1 MLTLRP
7 PSGSKLSGFTET
19 TNGRRSNMV
28 YRITTGRNAIK
39 RAATLTA
46 AMAMLS
52 LPATDVL
59 AQESQRV
66 FFAASAENTKY
77 MQQHVIEVGDVP
89 GHHVRL
95 FEIRR
100 TFPNDPP
107 IIGGLALKEEW
118 YRGVS
123 DYIDNS
129 GSASFY
135 GVYVLDNGDKFFT
148 YSTAVPRKAGA
159 GLSAVTVGRII
170 GGTGK
175 FAEIRGT
182 VYRVR
187 KAEPAAGSNEG
198 QTEIEYV
205 LKPERDAKE
214 TDAKKDLPRPS
225 PARPSGNR

>member
-1 MLTLRP
+1 
-7 PSGSKLSGFTET
+7 
-19 TNGRRSNMV
+19 MV
-28 YRITTGRNAIK
+28 YRITTGRKAIN

-52 LPATDVL
+52 LPATNVL

-66 FFAASAENTKY
+66 FFSTSAENTKY
-77 MQQHVIEVGDVP
+77 TQQHLIEVGDVP

-95 FEIRR
+95 FEISR

-118 YRGVS
+118 NRGVS
-123 DYIDNS
+123 DYTDSS
-129 GSASFY
+129 GPASFY
-135 GVYVLDNGDKFFT
+135 GVYV
-148 YSTAVPRKAGA
+148 TAVSRKAGA
-159 GLSAVTVGRII
+159 GLSAVTVGRIT

-175 FAEIRGT
+175 FANMRGT
-182 VYRVR
+182 IYTVR
-187 KAEPAAGSNEG
+187 TADPAAGINEG

-214 TDAKKDLPRPS
+214 TDAKKDPPRPS

>member
-1 MLTLRP
+1 
-7 PSGSKLSGFTET
+7 
-19 TNGRRSNMV
+19 MV
-28 YRITTGRNAIK
+28 YRITTGRKAIN

-52 LPATDVL
+52 LPATNVL

-66 FFAASAENTKY
+66 FFSTSAENTKY
-77 MQQHVIEVGDVP
+77 TQQHLIEVGDVP

-95 FEIRR
+95 FEISR

-118 YRGVS
+118 NRGVS
-123 DYIDNS
+123 DYTDSS
-129 GSASFY
+129 GPASFY
-135 GVYVLDNGDKFFT
+135 GVYVLENGDKFFA
-148 YSTAVPRKAGA
+148 YSTAVSRKAGA
-159 GLSAVTVGRII
+159 GLSAVTVGRIA

-175 FAEIRGT
+175 FANMRGT
-182 VYRVR
+182 IYTVR
-187 KAEPAAGSNEG
+187 TADPAAGINEG

-214 TDAKKDLPRPS
+214 TDAKKDPPRPS

>member
-1 MLTLRP
+1 
-7 PSGSKLSGFTET
+7 
-19 TNGRRSNMV
+19 MV
-28 YRITTGRNAIK
+28 YRITTGRKAIN

-52 LPATDVL
+52 LPATNVL

-66 FFAASAENTKY
+66 FFSTSAENTKY
-77 MQQHVIEVGDVP
+77 TQQHLIEVGDVP

-95 FEIRR
+95 FEISR

-118 YRGVS
+118 NRGVS
-123 DYIDNS
+123 DYTDSS
-129 GSASFY
+129 GPASFY
-135 GVYVLDNGDKFFT
+135 GVYVLENGDKFFA
-148 YSTAVPRKAGA
+148 YSTAVSRKAGA
-159 GLSAVTVGRII
+159 GLSAVTVGRIT

-175 FAEIRGT
+175 FANMRGT
-182 VYRVR
+182 IYAVR
-187 KAEPAAGSNEG
+187 TADPSAGINEG

-214 TDAKKDLPRPS
+214 TDAKKDPPRPS

>member
-1 MLTLRP
+1 
-7 PSGSKLSGFTET
+7 
-19 TNGRRSNMV
+19 MV
-28 YRITTGRNAIK
+28 YRIRIGRKAIT

-52 LPATDVL
+52 LPTTDIL
-59 AQESQRV
+59 GQESQRV
-66 FFAASAENTKY
+66 FFPTSAENTKY
-77 MQQHVIEVGDVP
+77 TQQHLIEVGDVP

-100 TFPNDPP
+100 IFPKDPP

-118 YRGVS
+118 NRGVS
-123 DYIDNS
+123 DYTDSS
-129 GSASFY
+129 GPASFY
-135 GVYVLDNGDKFFT
+135 GVYVLENDDKFFT
-148 YSTAVPRKAGA
+148 YSTAVSRKAGA
-159 GLSAVTVGRII
+159 GLSAVTVGRIT

-175 FAEIRGT
+175 FANMRGT
-182 VYRVR
+182 IYTVR
-187 KAEPAAGSNEG
+187 TADPAAGINEG

-214 TDAKKDLPRPS
+214 TDAKKDPPRPS

>member
-1 MLTLRP
+1 
-7 PSGSKLSGFTET
+7 
-19 TNGRRSNMV
+19 MV
-28 YRITTGRNAIK
+28 YRIRTGRKVIT

-66 FFAASAENTKY
+66 FFSTSAENTKY
-77 MQQHVIEVGDVP
+77 TQQHLIEVGDVP

-95 FEIRR
+95 FEISR

-118 YRGVS
+118 NRGVS
-123 DYIDNS
+123 DYTDSS
-129 GSASFY
+129 GPASFY
-135 GVYVLDNGDKFFT
+135 GVYVLENGDKFFA
-148 YSTAVPRKAGA
+148 YSTAVSRKAGA
-159 GLSAVTVGRII
+159 GLSAVTVGRIT

-175 FAEIRGT
+175 FANMRGT
-182 VYRVR
+182 IYTVR
-187 KAEPAAGSNEG
+187 TADPAAGINEG

-214 TDAKKDLPRPS
+214 TDAKKDPPRPS

>member
-1 MLTLRP
+1 
-7 PSGSKLSGFTET
+7 
-19 TNGRRSNMV
+19 MV
-28 YRITTGRNAIK
+28 YRITTGRKAIN

-52 LPATDVL
+52 LPATNVL

-66 FFAASAENTKY
+66 FFSTSAENTKY
-77 MQQHVIEVGDVP
+77 TQQHLIEVGDVP

-95 FEIRR
+95 FEISR

-118 YRGVS
+118 NRGVS
-123 DYIDNS
+123 DYTDSS
-129 GSASFY
+129 GPASFY
-135 GVYVLDNGDKFFT
+135 GVYVLENGDKFFA
-148 YSTAVPRKAGA
+148 YSTAVSRKAGA
-159 GLSAVTVGRII
+159 GLSAVTVGRIT

-175 FAEIRGT
+175 FANMRGT
-182 VYRVR
+182 IYTVR
-187 KAEPAAGSNEG
+187 TADPAAGINEG

-214 TDAKKDLPRPS
+214 TDAKKDPPRPS
-225 PARPSGNR
+225 ARPSGNR

>member
-1 MLTLRP
+1 
-7 PSGSKLSGFTET
+7 
-19 TNGRRSNMV
+19 MV
-28 YRITTGRNAIK
+28 YRIRTGRKVIT

-52 LPATDVL
+52 LPATNVL

-66 FFAASAENTKY
+66 FFSTSAENTKY
-77 MQQHVIEVGDVP
+77 TQQHLIEVGDVP

-95 FEIRR
+95 FEISR

-118 YRGVS
+118 NRGVS
-123 DYIDNS
+123 DYTDSS
-129 GSASFY
+129 GPASFY
-135 GVYVLDNGDKFFT
+135 GVYVLENGDKFFA
-148 YSTAVPRKAGA
+148 YSTAVSRKAGA
-159 GLSAVTVGRII
+159 GLSAVTVGRIT

-175 FAEIRGT
+175 FANMRGT
-182 VYRVR
+182 IYTVR
-187 KAEPAAGSNEG
+187 TADPAAGINEG

-214 TDAKKDLPRPS
+214 TDAKKDPPRPS

>member
-1 MLTLRP
+1 
-7 PSGSKLSGFTET
+7 
-19 TNGRRSNMV
+19 MV
-28 YRITTGRNAIK
+28 YRITTGRKAIN

-52 LPATDVL
+52 LPATNVL

-66 FFAASAENTKY
+66 FFSTSAENTKY
-77 MQQHVIEVGDVP
+77 TQQHLIEVGDVP

-95 FEIRR
+95 FEISR

-118 YRGVS
+118 NRGVS
-123 DYIDNS
+123 DYTDGS
-129 GSASFY
+129 GPASFY
-135 GVYVLDNGDKFFT
+135 GVYVLENGDKFFA
-148 YSTAVPRKAGA
+148 YSTAVSRKAGA
-159 GLSAVTVGRII
+159 GLSAVTVGRIT

-175 FAEIRGT
+175 FANMRGT
-182 VYRVR
+182 IYTVR
-187 KAEPAAGSNEG
+187 TADPAAGINEG

-214 TDAKKDLPRPS
+214 TDAKKDPPRPS

>member
-1 MLTLRP
+1 
-7 PSGSKLSGFTET
+7 
-19 TNGRRSNMV
+19 MV
-28 YRITTGRNAIK
+28 YRITTGRKALN

-66 FFAASAENTKY
+66 FFPTSAENTKY
-77 MQQHVIEVGDVP
+77 TQQHLIEVGDVP
-89 GHHVRL
+89 GHYVRL
-95 FEIRR
+95 FEIHRI
-100 TFPNDPP
+100 FPNDPP

-118 YRGVS
+118 YRGMS
-123 DYIDNS
+123 DYTDNN
-129 GSASFY
+129 GPASFY
-135 GVYVLDNGDKFFT
+135 GVYVLENGDKFFT
-148 YSTAVPRKAGA
+148 HSTAISRKAGA
-159 GLSAVTVGRII
+159 GLSAVTVGRIT

-175 FAEIRGT
+175 FANMRGT
-182 VYRVR
+182 IYTVR
-187 KAEPAAGSNEG
+187 TADPAAGINEG

-214 TDAKKDLPRPS
+214 TDAKKDPPRPS

>member
-1 MLTLRP
+1 MA
-7 PSGSKLSGFTET
+7 
-19 TNGRRSNMV
+19 
-28 YRITTGRNAIK
+28 YRITTGRKAIK

-77 MQQHVIEVGDVP
+77 TQQHVIEVGDVP
-89 GHHVRL
+89 GHHMRL

-118 YRGVS
+118 FRGTS
-123 DYIDNS
+123 DYTDNN
-129 GSASFY
+129 GPASFY
-135 GVYVLDNGDKFFT
+135 GVYVLENGDKFFT
-148 YSTAVPRKAGA
+148 YSTAISRKAGA
-159 GLSAVTVGRII
+159 GLSAVTVGRIT

-175 FAEIRGT
+175 FANMRGT
-182 VYRVR
+182 IYTVR
-187 KAEPAAGSNEG
+187 TADPAAGINEG
-198 QTEIEYV
+198 QTEIEYA
-205 LKPERDAKE
+205 LGLE
-214 TDAKKDLPRPS
+214 TDARDARKESPRS
-225 PARPSGNR
+225 PTARPGQR

>member
-1 MLTLRP
+1 
-7 PSGSKLSGFTET
+7 
-19 TNGRRSNMV
+19 MV
-28 YRITTGRNAIK
+28 YRITTGRKAIN

-52 LPATDVL
+52 LPATNVL

-66 FFAASAENTKY
+66 FFSTSAENTKY
-77 MQQHVIEVGDVP
+77 TQQHLIEVGDVP
-89 GHHVRL
+89 GHHVSL
-95 FEIRR
+95 FEISR

-118 YRGVS
+118 FRGTS
-123 DYIDNS
+123 DYTDNN
-129 GSASFY
+129 GPASFY
-135 GVYVLDNGDKFFT
+135 GVYVLENGDKFFA
-148 YSTAVPRKAGA
+148 YSTAVSRKAGA
-159 GLSAVTVGRII
+159 GLSAVTVGRIT

-175 FAEIRGT
+175 FANMRGT
-182 VYRVR
+182 IYTVR
-187 KAEPAAGSNEG
+187 TADPAAGINEG

-214 TDAKKDLPRPS
+214 TDAKKDPPRPS

>member
-1 MLTLRP
+1 
-7 PSGSKLSGFTET
+7 
-19 TNGRRSNMV
+19 MV
-28 YRITTGRNAIK
+28 YRITTGRKAIN

-52 LPATDVL
+52 LPTTDIL
-59 AQESQRV
+59 GQESQRV
-66 FFAASAENTKY
+66 FFPTSAENTKY
-77 MQQHVIEVGDVP
+77 TQQHLIEVGDVP

-95 FEIRR
+95 FEISR

-118 YRGVS
+118 NRGVS
-123 DYIDNS
+123 DYTDSS
-129 GSASFY
+129 GPASFY
-135 GVYVLDNGDKFFT
+135 GVYVLENGDKFFA
-148 YSTAVPRKAGA
+148 YSTAVSRKAGA
-159 GLSAVTVGRII
+159 GLSAVTVGRIT

-175 FAEIRGT
+175 FANMRGT
-182 VYRVR
+182 IYTVR
-187 KAEPAAGSNEG
+187 TADPAAGINEG

-214 TDAKKDLPRPS
+214 TDAKKDPPRPS